1 VPHRVSHG
9 RLSFQRSGDS
19 TAVLSAYATHPL
31 QILTPRNHGEA
42 AWAYTG
48 TLGGGFV
55 DGDQIRLELN
65 LETNTRAFIST
76 QGPTRIYRS
85 RADAPG
91 GCASE
96 VFAKIDAG
104 AALFFLPDPVTCFAG
119 ATFRQHTEIE
129 LAETASVAIWEI
141 LNAGRAAY
149 GKGERWAFNRY
160 RSSLNIRRSGRALIN
175 DAVLLDPAHGKL
187 SDRLGPFDAL
197 ATIFLSG
204 PLLAPS
210 CRALA
215 ASIGAHPL
223 APGAPI
229 LSAAS
234 PIGPGGSEGLLIR
247 LASRSADT
255 SMDQLI
261 ATMRG
266 HLAQVPE
273 LLGDNPWAR
282 RH

>member
-1 VPHRVSHG
+1 M
-9 RLSFQRSGDS
+9 
-19 TAVLSAYATHPL
+19 VLSAYATNPL
-31 QILTPRNHGEA
+31 KILTPRNHGEA

-55 DGDQIRLELN
+55 GGDQIRLDLN
-65 LETNTRAFIST
+65 LQTDTRAFIST

-85 RADAPG
+85 ET

-96 VFAKIDAG
+96 VFAKIDDG

-119 ATFRQHTEIE
+119 ATFRQHTEID
-129 LAETASVAIWEI
+129 LAETASVAVWEV

-160 RSSLNIRRSGRALIN
+160 RSSLNIRQNGRALIN

-204 PLLAPS
+204 PLLAQS
-210 CRALA
+210 CKALEE
-215 ASIGAHPL
+215 SISGNPL
-223 APGAPI
+223 TANAPI
-229 LSAAS
+229 LSSAS
-234 PIGPGGSEGLLIR
+234 PIGRDGLLIR

-266 HLAQVPE
+266 HLAQVPK